1 MALPFATRTRYC
13 PVRGNTRFLAPLLPR
28 PGAIRGTLLGRL
40 RWRCHSQPERAI
52 APRGGNTRFWLRYCP
67 GWGNTLRCAAILPR
81 PGRNTPRFLHATR
94 HGRLP
99 AGVVSVRVVS
109 VRHIGTHRAVVMR
122 SSSLSARS
130 LYSSHRAAICV
141 IIRVPHRLSFIAQK
155 EVP

>member
-13 PVRGNTRFLAPLLPR
+13 PARGQYAALFSVGCDGVAIRNPNALLPRAGQYALLAPLLPLT
-28 PGAIRGTLLGRL
+28 GQYAALRGYF
-40 RWRCHSQPERAI
+40 
-52 APRGGNTRFWLRYCP
+52 APT
-67 GWGNTLRCAAILPR
+67 
-81 PGRNTPRFLHATR
+81 GRNTPRFLHATR
-94 HGRLP
+94 RSRLP
-99 AGVVSVRVVS
+99 AGVVS

-141 IIRVPHRLSFIAQK
+141 IISVPHRLSFIAQK

>member
-13 PVRGNTRFLAPLLPR
+13 PRRGNTRFLAPLLPLT
-28 PGAIRGTLLGRL
+28 GAIRGSLLGRL

-52 APRGGNTRFWLRYCP
+52 APAGAIRAFGSAIAPRG
-67 GWGNTLRCAAILPR
+67 GNTLRCAAILPR
-81 PGRNTPRFLHATR
+81 PGRNTPRFLHATCR
-94 HGRLP
+94 SRLP

-141 IIRVPHRLSFIAQK
+141 IISVPHRLSFIAQK